1 MSFFDTFAAALF
13 YRPKRINE
21 YYMKKLTLIT
31 SLTLCLVFFGLE
43 LSAQEQSAERTTKYV
58 FSLNAI
64 KHQAQVDGVE
74 NQTKEIEH
82 VQSCELNWLDYQM
95 VVTVIEGGE
104 NGTFP
109 MARLKTILQA
119 NRVELKNFK
128 KEVIKQ

>member
-1 MSFFDTFAAALF
+1 
-13 YRPKRINE
+13 
-21 YYMKKLTLIT
+21 
-31 SLTLCLVFFGLE
+31 
-43 LSAQEQSAERTTKYV
+43 
-58 FSLNAI
+58 
-64 KHQAQVDGVE
+64 
-74 NQTKEIEH
+74 
-82 VQSCELNWLDYQM
+82 M